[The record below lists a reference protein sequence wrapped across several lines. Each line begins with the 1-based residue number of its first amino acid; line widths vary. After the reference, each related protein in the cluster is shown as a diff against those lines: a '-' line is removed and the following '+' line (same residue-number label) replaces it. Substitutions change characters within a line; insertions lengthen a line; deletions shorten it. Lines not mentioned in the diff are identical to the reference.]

1 MKSNN
6 ILSKNKTELLTL
18 SNTELNTILD
28 RITDGETAYEL
39 AKDLRI
45 NLKTLYSYLDLNPKF
60 KEKFDKAQE
69 HGIKT
74 LVEKMLVLFNT
85 DNPEVDPNTLLFI
98 RERSSFLK
106 WLAPR
111 VSSLFQEK
119 QKLDIKSDS
128 KINISWSDNNSELI
142 DVSADVVENSND
154 KSNP

>member
-6 ILSKNKTELLTL
+6 ILSKSKTELLTL

-45 NLKTLYSYLDLNPKF
+45 NLKTLYNYLDLNPKF

-74 LVEKMLVLFNT
+74 LVEKMLVLFN
-85 DNPEVDPNTLLFI
+85 

-128 KINISWSDNNSELI
+128 KINISWSDNHSELI

>member
-1 MKSNN
+1 
-6 ILSKNKTELLTL
+6 
-18 SNTELNTILD
+18 
-28 RITDGETAYEL
+28 
-39 AKDLRI
+39 
-45 NLKTLYSYLDLNPKF
+45 
-60 KEKFDKAQE
+60 
-69 HGIKT
+69 
-74 LVEKMLVLFNT
+74 MLVLFNT

-128 KINISWSDNNSELI
+128 KINISWSDEHSELI

>member
-1 MKSNN
+1 M
-6 ILSKNKTELLTL
+6 
-18 SNTELNTILD
+18 
-28 RITDGETAYEL
+28 
-39 AKDLRI
+39 
-45 NLKTLYSYLDLNPKF
+45 KTLYNYLDLNPKF

-128 KINISWSDNNSELI
+128 KINISWSDNHSEFI
-142 DVSADVVENSND
+142 DESVEDVSAPSINKD
-154 KSNP
+154 